1 MNMSAELQVEH
12 LPYCAQSV
20 SSQCAPHIRV
30 SEGLN
35 RKPWVPSLCH
45 RLPVAGLSGV
55 SGTEGAVQY
64 DHVHFGQQQALSFG
78 LWTKGF

>member
-35 RKPWVPSLCH
+35 RKPWVP
-45 RLPVAGLSGV
+45 VAGLSGV